1 MRNIAHIISQ
11 SDDGPRADPT
21 VPLKERDYYPHL
33 LLLCP
38 NHHLEID
45 SDVIRYP
52 VEVLRGWKEEAE
64 QRHQSEMPRT
74 EFTFTELDLVIN
86 GIMSTLGNDDP
97 SVSLTPLR
105 EKMNFNGLTEES
117 DIYLRGGLMQVG
129 TVENYVK
136 DTHRFSDILIGRI
149 IQGFS
154 EEYKQLSSD
163 GIEGDALFTKL
174 RLFSA
179 QGHTDFK
186 YQSAGLAVLTYLFE
200 RCDVFERIPS
210 YDSAP

>member
-1 MRNIAHIISQ
+1 MS
-11 SDDGPRADPT
+11 
-21 VPLKERDYYPHL
+21 LKT
-33 LLLCP
+33 P
-38 NHHLEID
+38 NM
-45 SDVIRYP
+45 
-52 VEVLRGWKEEAE
+52 GK
-64 QRHQSEMPRT
+64 
-74 EFTFTELDLVIN
+74 
-86 GIMSTLGNDDP
+86 
-97 SVSLTPLR
+97 
-105 EKMNFNGLTEES
+105 
-117 DIYLRGGLMQVG
+117 
-129 TVENYVK
+129 
-136 DTHRFSDILIGRI
+136 GRI